1 MTKKL
6 TSGFAFLCA
15 LFLMTACCEKSSTIE
30 LFNGKDLTGWKY
42 FVAEGGDKVANSV
55 YTVKDGVIH
64 IVGEPF
70 GCMYT
75 EQAYADYDLHV
86 EWRFPNPEQAEHPG
100 KLNSGI
106 FLHVQPAHK
115 LWPNSI
121 ECQLFSS
128 RVGDFV
134 LLGGSDLAEFVVP
147 EGEERPEYPVVKRFE
162 ESSENPLGEW
172 NSADIR
178 CEGDQITVIINGV
191 LQNIGTKSMYSNGS
205 IGLQSEGAP
214 IEFRNITLTPIKK

>member
-6 TSGFAFLCA
+6 TLGIAFVSA
-15 LFLMTACCEKSSTIE
+15 LFLMSSCTECKKSIE

-42 FVAEGGDKVANSV
+42 FVDGNDEEVAKNV

-64 IVGEPF
+64 ILGEPF

-75 EQAYADYDLHV
+75 EEAYADYDLHV

-100 KLNSGI
+100 KLNSGL

-134 LLGGSDLAEFVVP
+134 LLGGSDLAEFSVP
-147 EGEERPEYPVVKRFE
+147 EGEERPAYPVVQRLE
-162 ESSENPLGEW
+162 ESSEKPLGEW
-172 NSADIR
+172 NCADIR
-178 CEGDQITVIINGV
+178 CEGDQITVTINGV
-191 LQNIGTKSMYSNGS
+191 LQNKGSKPMYTSGS

-214 IEFRNITLTPIKK
+214 IEFRNLTLTPIK